1 MEIGLLDIKGSLP
14 AFERFGNLPT
24 VLITEKNIDVIK
36 DLDMLILPGGSLIES
51 NSLNEKL
58 KKQVIEFDG
67 ILLGICSGFQ
77 ILSNKIDI
85 GRKSPFPIF
94 KEGLGLLDVE
104 FSPLVCTDE
113 VTFKLESNCIFGN
126 AGIEGEGFHCHTYGN
141 ITINDKKINILTKSL
156 VKKLNYKFLEIENY
170 MISGVCYKNIYG
182 TMVHGFLDNENMR
195 KNLLCSLGVYE
206 DKTILKDILE
216 KNAKLN
222 KKLKESSIININRLK
237 GNNNNGLN
245 NRLNNK
251 NNKKIKEKKGI
262 ILLSTGSE
270 SGKTFLTTGI
280 VSKLDRKT
288 FVAKIGP
295 DVRDIVPSL
304 YILREPMLHY
314 SSIKIGDRGWC
325 DVGEF
330 LKFVN
335 ESDYEYYIIE
345 GVMGAFTGALNR
357 KNYSGAEVSKLLGFP
372 VYLVSSCN
380 KSGIEGAF
388 VESLGYYTLLKDIGI
403 EVKGIILNRVYNF
416 KVFEKIKKICGEI
429 GLNIIGVEKINKA
442 NNRGL
447 IPEVE
452 IDYDSFCKSS
462 MELNINIEIPK
473 LDMDKINKYIIN
485 HNRDNYLEEDTKEF
499 EDYLKKWAMKL
510 SDNL

>member
-14 AFERFGNLPT
+14 SFERFGNLPT
-24 VLITEKNIDVIK
+24 VLITEKNIDIIK

-51 NSLNEKL
+51 NSLNERL
-58 KKQVIEFDG
+58 KKEIIEFNG

-126 AGIEGEGFHCHTYGN
+126 AGIKGEGFHCHTYGN
-141 ITINDKKINILTKSL
+141 IIEINNKKINILTKSL
-156 VKKLNYKFLEIENY
+156 VKKLNYKFLEMENY

-182 TMVHGFLDNENMR
+182 TMVHGFLDNENIR
-195 KNLLCSLGVYE
+195 KNLLCSLGVYGDE
-206 DKTILKDILE
+206 TILKEILE

-222 KKLKESSIININRLK
+222 RRLKESSIININRLK
-237 GNNNNGLN
+237 S
-245 NRLNNK
+245 K
-251 NNKKIKEKKGI
+251 NNKKTNVKEKKGI

-325 DVGEF
+325 DVNEF

-388 VESLGYYTLLKDIGI
+388 VESLGYYTLLKDMGI

-416 KVFEKIKKICGEI
+416 KVFEKIKKISKEI

-447 IPEVE
+447 IPEIE

-462 MELNINIEIPK
+462 MELKIDIEIPK
-473 LDMDKINKYIIN
+473 LDMDKINKNIIN
-485 HNRDNYLEEDTKEF
+485 HNRDNHSEEDTKEF
-499 EDYLKKWAMKL
+499 EGYLKKWAMKL
-510 SDNL
+510 KDNL